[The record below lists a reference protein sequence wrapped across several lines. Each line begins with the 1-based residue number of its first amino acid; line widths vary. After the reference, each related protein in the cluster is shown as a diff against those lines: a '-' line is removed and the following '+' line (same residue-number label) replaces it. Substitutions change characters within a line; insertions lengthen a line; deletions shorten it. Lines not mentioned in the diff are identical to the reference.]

1 MTNSAVESR
10 AAHTAFK
17 GSILVVDDAPTNLK
31 LLAKT
36 LTLEGYE
43 VCTASSGQLALQTIQ
58 ATQPDLILLDIK
70 MPVLDGYEICERLK
84 ADEKTSGIPIIFL
97 SAVNN
102 PMDKVKGFSVGG
114 VDYITKPF
122 QRQEV
127 IARVENQLRICRLQ
141 QQLEA
146 QNAQLKQEICERKRI
161 EDELRASE
169 TELRGLFSAMTDV
182 VMLLDAQGRFL
193 KIPSTNLE
201 NLHKPAEELL
211 GNTLHEMLPAVHAD
225 RFLSYIWQALTTQQ
239 TTHCEYSLP
248 IAAQE
253 TWFDARISPISSNEV
268 VWVARN
274 ITERKQME
282 EALRESQEHFATLAR
297 TAPVGIFQTDA
308 EGVCYYANEC
318 LCTMAGLSFETFR
331 VEGWTRAIHPDDRD
345 LIVSEWRAA
354 AKAGKRYRSEYRLQ
368 TPEGMVR
375 WAVGQATPE
384 WDANGNLMGYVG
396 TVTDIS
402 DRKQAEAALQY
413 RIKLEQLINSIS
425 TQFIDLKP
433 RDIDQGIEDALQKI
447 GEFTEVD
454 RCYLFLVT
462 DDGWRMSNT
471 HEWCATG
478 VEPQKGRLQRISAE
492 RIPWAM
498 KKLKQFEVLSVP
510 QVTELPTEAIAEQTE
525 WLAESLQSFLCVPIV
540 YHGQLFG
547 VVGFDALSQP
557 QVWADTSI
565 NLLRLIGEIFA
576 SALERKRTLEQLQRS
591 YLRYE
596 MATQAGNVQVWEL
609 NLDPQEDSV
618 QSYLNNW
625 SLLIHPDDR
634 PTVLAAVNHHIEA
647 QTPSFEIEHRM
658 MEGKGEPS
666 WVLTRGTV
674 IQDANG
680 GPLRMIGTDT
690 DISDR
695 KRAEEKLRTT
705 TSRLSTLIESLQAG
719 VLVKDEAG
727 QVVLVNQEF
736 CDLFDIPESPAALL
750 GADSRQIAK
759 RRTVLAAD
767 PDGFWARL
775 KQIAQQKQI
784 VVAEEILLADGRIL
798 EQDYIPIVSED
809 GYQGNLW
816 QYRDV
821 TVRKRMEEKIR
832 RSEERWQLAIHGNN
846 AGIFDINFQAD
857 EVFFSSRWKE
867 ILGYQ
872 DHELRND
879 NQEWLNLL
887 HREDKARVMAANHAY
902 LSQAI
907 PKYAVEY
914 RLRCKDG
921 AYKWVMSQAKA
932 IWDAD
937 GAPLRLVGSMA
948 DISDRKQQ
956 EAALAKRERYLAVLV
971 EVERYLLAAMGNEV
985 PYTNVLRLL
994 GQASG
999 ASRVY
1004 LFENHRDVEG
1014 ELLMSQRMEWRAPG
1028 IRPETDRPPLQNV
1041 SYQEFFPRW
1050 TETMSQGECINEIIT
1065 DFSESERAILALQG
1079 VLSVLILPLMVDGQF
1094 WGFIGF
1100 DNCHRARAWLS
1111 SEVSLL
1117 KAAASA
1123 ISLHQER
1130 KQAENRLRE
1139 GAERERTTLGMVE
1152 QMRQT
1157 LDLQQIFKATTQEL
1171 RRILKCD
1178 RVVVYRFNPDWSGEF
1193 VAESV
1198 GAGWLSVLESIPT
1211 LGETVVEDD
1220 CCIVRQFGQLG
1231 HLNVDAD
1238 PSTTRQET
1246 YCQSNYRCA
1255 SDIYS
1260 SRLKPDYINFLKQFQ
1275 VRAYLTVPIFQG
1287 EQLWGL
1293 LASYQNAGPRHW
1305 QASEIGLAIHIST
1318 QLGVALQQAELLTQ
1332 TQHQSQELEKAKEAA
1347 EAANL
1352 AKSEFLANMSHE
1364 LRTPLNAILGF
1375 AQVMSRDSS
1384 LSLGNQEHLD
1394 IINRSGQHLL
1404 ALINDVLEMSRIEA
1418 GKLKLN
1424 NNDLDLFRLLDGLE
1438 EMLHLKAAEKNLK
1451 LIFERAADV
1460 PQHITADESKLRQVL
1475 INLLG
1480 NGIKFTQA
1488 GSVTL
1493 RVSFTP
1499 NPAPQ
1504 NPNPASQT
1512 LHFEV
1517 EDTGPGIAPEEI
1529 KDLFKAFSQTRT
1541 GRQSHEGTGLG
1552 LAISQ
1557 KFVRLMG
1564 GEITVSS
1571 QVGEGALFRF
1581 SIQAALTDAP
1591 EASWTQSISEVIAL
1605 APNQPTYRILVVED
1619 KGENS
1624 QLLVELLIP
1633 FGFQMREARNGQ
1645 EALAM
1650 WADWSPHLILMDMQ
1664 MPIMDGYEATKR
1676 IKATARGQ
1684 ATPVI
1689 AVTGNAFQQSRSEI
1703 LAVGCDDLINKP
1715 IQAQFLLA
1723 KLVEHL
1729 GVEFIY
1735 ESDLGS
1741 DKSASASLELTG
1753 EDLATLSSEWLEK
1766 LYLAASGCSDRQI
1779 FQLLE
1784 QIPTDQKILIETL
1797 SELANNFRFDTILNL
1812 AEAALRSNQHEQ
1824 LPD

>member
-1 MTNSAVESR
+1 M
-10 AAHTAFK
+10 
-17 GSILVVDDAPTNLK
+17 
-31 LLAKT
+31 
-36 LTLEGYE
+36 
-43 VCTASSGQLALQTIQ
+43 
-58 ATQPDLILLDIK
+58 
-70 MPVLDGYEICERLK
+70 
-84 ADEKTSGIPIIFL
+84 
-97 SAVNN
+97 
-102 PMDKVKGFSVGG
+102 
-114 VDYITKPF
+114 
-122 QRQEV
+122 
-127 IARVENQLRICRLQ
+127 
-141 QQLEA
+141 
-146 QNAQLKQEICERKRI
+146 
-161 EDELRASE
+161 
-169 TELRGLFSAMTDV
+169 
-182 VMLLDAQGRFL
+182 
-193 KIPSTNLE
+193 
-201 NLHKPAEELL
+201 
-211 GNTLHEMLPAVHAD
+211 
-225 RFLSYIWQALTTQQ
+225 
-239 TTHCEYSLP
+239 
-248 IAAQE
+248 
-253 TWFDARISPISSNEV
+253 
-268 VWVARN
+268 
-274 ITERKQME
+274 
-282 EALRESQEHFATLAR
+282 
-297 TAPVGIFQTDA
+297 
-308 EGVCYYANEC
+308 
-318 LCTMAGLSFETFR
+318 
-331 VEGWTRAIHPDDRD
+331 
-345 LIVSEWRAA
+345 
-354 AKAGKRYRSEYRLQ
+354 
-368 TPEGMVR
+368 
-375 WAVGQATPE
+375 
-384 WDANGNLMGYVG
+384 
-396 TVTDIS
+396 
-402 DRKQAEAALQY
+402 
-413 RIKLEQLINSIS
+413 
-425 TQFIDLKP
+425 
-433 RDIDQGIEDALQKI
+433 
-447 GEFTEVD
+447 
-454 RCYLFLVT
+454 
-462 DDGWRMSNT
+462 
-471 HEWCATG
+471 
-478 VEPQKGRLQRISAE
+478 
-492 RIPWAM
+492 
-498 KKLKQFEVLSVP
+498 
-510 QVTELPTEAIAEQTE
+510 
-525 WLAESLQSFLCVPIV
+525 PIV

-547 VVGFDALSQP
+547 VVGFDSFRQP
-557 QVWADTSI
+557 KHWEDTSI

-596 MATQAGNVQVWEL
+596 MATQAGNVKVWEWS
-609 NLDPQEDSV
+609 LDQQQDSV

-625 SLLIHPDDR
+625 SLRIHPDDQ

-647 QTPSFEIEHRM
+647 QTSAFEVEHRM
-658 MEGKGEPS
+658 IDSEGDPR

-705 TSRLSTLIESLQAG
+705 TSRLITLIESLQAG

-736 CDLFDIPESPAALL
+736 FDLFNIPGSPAAVL
-750 GADSRQIAK
+750 GSDCRDMAE
-759 RRTVLAAD
+759 RRTALAAD
-767 PDGFWARL
+767 PDDFSSRL
-775 KQIAQQKQI
+775 RQIAQQKQI

-821 TVRKRMEEKIR
+821 TERKRMEEEIR

-846 AGIFDINFQAD
+846 AGIFDLNFQAD

-872 DHELRND
+872 DHEFKND
-879 NQEWLNLL
+879 NQEWLNLI
-887 HREDKARVMAANHAY
+887 HADDKARVMAANQAY

-921 AYKWVMSQAKA
+921 SHKWVMSQAKA

-971 EVERYLLAAMGNEV
+971 EVERHLLAAMGNEA
-985 PYTNVLRLL
+985 PYTDVLRLL

-1014 ELLMSQRMEWRAPG
+1014 NLLMSQRMEWCAPG
-1028 IRPETDRPPLQNV
+1028 SLSEPEVDRPPLQNL
-1041 SYQEFFPRW
+1041 SYQGFFPRW
-1050 TETMSQGECINEIIT
+1050 TETMAQGDCINEIIT
-1065 DFSESERAILALQG
+1065 EFSESERAILQLHG
-1079 VLSVLILPLMVDGQF
+1079 VLSVLILPLMVNGQF

-1178 RVVVYRFNPDWSGEF
+1178 RVVVYRFNPNWSGEF

-1198 GAGWLSVLESIPT
+1198 GGGWLSVIESMPA
-1211 LGETVVEDD
+1211 LSETVVANEH
-1220 CCIVRQFGQLG
+1220 CIVQRFGQLG
-1231 HLNVDAD
+1231 RFNADAD
-1238 PSTTRQET
+1238 SSTDPQET
-1246 YCQSNYRCA
+1246 YGQSHYRSA
-1255 SDIYS
+1255 SDIYN
-1260 SRLKPDYINFLKQFQ
+1260 SRLKPEYINFLKQFQ
-1275 VRAYLTVPIFQG
+1275 VRAYLTVPIFWG
-1287 EQLWGL
+1287 EQLWGI
-1293 LASYQNAGPRHW
+1293 LASYQNAGPRQW
-1305 QASEIGLAIHIST
+1305 TASEIGLAVHIGT
-1318 QLGVALQQAELLTQ
+1318 QLGVALQQAGLLTQ
-1332 TQHQSQELEKAKEAA
+1332 TQQQSQELEKAKEAA

-1375 AQVMSRDSS
+1375 AQVMSRDST
-1384 LSLGNQEHLD
+1384 LDPGHQEHLD

-1424 NNDLDLFRLLDGLE
+1424 NNDFDLFRLLDGLE
-1438 EMLHLKAAEKNLK
+1438 EMLHLKAAEKHLK
-1451 LIFERAADV
+1451 LIFERTEDV
-1460 PQHITADESKLRQVL
+1460 PQHIRADESKLRQVL

-1493 RVSFTP
+1493 RVSV
-1499 NPAPQ
+1499 NPLAISRL
-1504 NPNPASQT
+1504 ASPT

-1517 EDTGPGIAPEEI
+1517 EDTGPGIDPEEI
-1529 KDLFKAFSQTRT
+1529 KELFRAFSQTRT

-1571 QVGEGALFRF
+1571 EVGVGALFKF
-1581 SIQAALTDAP
+1581 SVQVALTNEP
-1591 EASWTQSISEVIAL
+1591 EVSCLQSLPDVIAL
-1605 APNQPTYRILVVED
+1605 APNQLTYRILVVED

-1624 QLLVELLIP
+1624 QLLVELLVP
-1633 FGFQMREARNGQ
+1633 FGFEVREAKNGQ
-1645 EALAM
+1645 DALDI
-1650 WADWSPHLILMDMQ
+1650 WADWGPHLILMDMQ
-1664 MPIMDGYEATKR
+1664 MPIMDGYEATRR
-1676 IKATARGQ
+1676 IKATDRGES
-1684 ATPVI
+1684 TPVI
-1689 AVTGNAFQQSRSEI
+1689 AVTGNAFEQNRSEI
-1703 LAVGCDDLINKP
+1703 TEVGCDDLISKP
-1715 IQAQFLLA
+1715 IQAKLLLA

-1735 ESDLGS
+1735 ESD
-1741 DKSASASLELTG
+1741 SAPEKPASVSPELTG
-1753 EDLATLSSEWLEK
+1753 EDLAVLSSEWLEN

-1784 QIPTDQKILIETL
+1784 QIPASQNTLIETL

-1812 AEAALRSNQHEQ
+1812 AEAALRSSQHEQ